1 DTKGKNKKKKK
12 KSKILKCDEH
22 IQKLGSCIT
31 DPGNRETSGNTMHTV
46 FHRDKTK
53 DTHPESCCSSEKG
66 GQPLPWFEHR
76 KNVPQFAEP
85 TETLFGPDSGKGAKS
100 LVELLV
106 SIPCGLTVHNCL
118 GTGWMWEG
126 IVFEGLR

>member
-1 DTKGKNKKKKK
+1 MGLQRVRHDLTTKQPPPAFLPE
-12 KSKILKCDEH
+12 ILLLWFQ

-31 DPGNRETSGNTMHTV
+31 DPGTRETSGNTVHTV

-53 DTHPESCCSSEKG
+53 DAHPESCCSSEKG

-85 TETLFGPDSGKGAKS
+85 TETSFGPDSGKGAKS

-106 SIPCGLTVHNCL
+106 SKP
-118 GTGWMWEG
+118 
-126 IVFEGLR
+126 

>member
-1 DTKGKNKKKKK
+1 MLLFPAFLPRNP
-12 KSKILKCDEH
+12 LLWFQ

-31 DPGNRETSGNTMHTV
+31 DPGNRETSGNTVHTV

-53 DTHPESCCSSEKG
+53 DVHPESCCSSEKD

-85 TETLFGPDSGKGAKS
+85 TETSFGPDSGKGAKS

-106 SIPCGLTVHNCL
+106 SKP
-118 GTGWMWEG
+118 
-126 IVFEGLR
+126 